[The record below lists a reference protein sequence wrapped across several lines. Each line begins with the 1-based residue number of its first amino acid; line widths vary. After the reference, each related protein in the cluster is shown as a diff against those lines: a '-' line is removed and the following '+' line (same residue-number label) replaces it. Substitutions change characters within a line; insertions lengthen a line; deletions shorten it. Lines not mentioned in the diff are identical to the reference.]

1 MAPAQPTPLD
11 PAMLAAVVTS
21 LEMTRRPLPSP
32 LPPSAL
38 RIVRWS
44 TPDPRRYRA
53 LFTRVGA
60 PWLWFSRLA
69 LADDA
74 LTTVIADPAVHVHAV
89 VDRGGIEVGML
100 ELDFRVPGECE
111 VTYFGFIPELAGQR
125 HGRWLMAHA
134 LALAWRPGVKRVWLH
149 SCTLDHPRAL
159 GFYRAQGFVPF
170 ARAIETFVDPRAAGV
185 LPLDCAPQVPLLTV
199 R

>member
-1 MAPAQPTPLD
+1 
-11 PAMLAAVVTS
+11 
-21 LEMTRRPLPSP
+21 

-38 RIVRWS
+38 RVVRWP
-44 TPDPRRYRA
+44 TPDPQRYRA

-74 LTTVIADPAVHVHAV
+74 LTAVIGDAAVHVHAV

-100 ELDFRVPGECE
+100 ELDFRVPGDCE
-111 VTYFGFIPELAGQR
+111 IAYFGVIPELAGQR

-134 LALAWRPGVKRVWLH
+134 LASAWRAGITRVWLH
-149 SCTLDHPRAL
+149 SCTLDHPHAL

-170 ARAIETFVDPRAAGV
+170 ARAIETFVDPRVAGI
-185 LPLDCAPQVPLLTV
+185 LPADCAPQVALLSA